1 MPKWWV
7 YGFESHKGATK
18 NKTMEQF
25 KIDSYELN
33 EHKNELVLYV
43 GEAVFCTVCCSD
55 TSNQITDEE
64 IEDVI
69 LDIEFEENRYR
80 SKSWA
85 EYLAK

>member
-1 MPKWWV
+1 MGSNP
-7 YGFESHKGATK
+7 TK
-18 NKTMEQF
+18 EQTKYKTMEQF

-43 GEAVFCTVCCSD
+43 GEAIFCTVCCSD
-55 TSNQITDEE
+55 ATNKITDEE

-69 LDIEFEENRYR
+69 SDIEFEENRYR